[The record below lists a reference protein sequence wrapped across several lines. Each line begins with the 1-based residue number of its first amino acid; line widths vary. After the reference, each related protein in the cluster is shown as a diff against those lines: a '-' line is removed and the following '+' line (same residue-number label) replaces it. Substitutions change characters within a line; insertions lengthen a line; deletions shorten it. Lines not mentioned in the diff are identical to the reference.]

1 MRRPRGSPGRA
12 RVPGRLE
19 EVQLSS
25 TTRRLAAL
33 TVAGAL
39 LVAGCATREQ
49 ASTNQTP
56 DTFEQQS
63 QAFPVTVTPPTG
75 DPLTIKQRPARIVS
89 LSASNTETLY
99 AVGAGKQVVAVDE
112 QSDYPT
118 DAPKT
123 DLSGLTPNVE
133 AISKY
138 DPDLVVVSDD
148 ADNLVQ
154 SMAAVDVPVLIV
166 PAANT
171 LDDVYAG
178 MELIGKATGHQ
189 DEAAD
194 LVEKTRTGLDQ
205 VVADTPKPAQPL
217 TYYHELDTTLYSATS
232 KTFIGQVYSLFGLK
246 NIADPADKD
255 AGGYPQLS
263 NEAILQ
269 ADPDLIFLADV
280 QCCSQNASTV
290 AARPGWDTLKAVKNG
305 NVVELNDDLASRWG
319 PRIVDLA
326 KSIAQAVTKAGQ
338 H

>member
-1 MRRPRGSPGRA
+1 M
-12 RVPGRLE
+12 
-19 EVQLSS
+19 SS
-25 TTRRLAAL
+25 TARRLAAL

-39 LVAGCATREQ
+39 LVAGCANREQ
-49 ASTNQTP
+49 ASDQP
-56 DTFEQQS
+56 PGDSFDASSSES
-63 QAFPVTVTPPTG
+63 AFPVTIEQAGGEPVT
-75 DPLTIKQRPARIVS
+75 IEQRPTRIVS

-99 AVGAGKQVVAVDE
+99 AVGAGEQVVAVDD
-112 QSDYPT
+112 QSDYPE

-133 AISKY
+133 AISNH
-138 DPDLVVVSDD
+138 DPDLVVISDD
-148 ADNLVQ
+148 ADNLVA
-154 SMAAVDVPVLIV
+154 SLTAIDVPVLAV
-166 PAANT
+166 PAAKT

-178 MELIGKATGHQ
+178 MEAIGKATGHA

-194 LVEKTRTGLDQ
+194 LVERTKSDLDKI
-205 VVADTPKPAQPL
+205 VADTQKPATPL

-232 KTFIGQVYSLFGLK
+232 KTFIGQIYGLFGLT
-246 NIADPADKD
+246 NIADPADVD

-280 QCCSQNASTV
+280 QCCGQNAETV
-290 AARPGWDTLKAVKNG
+290 AQRPGWDTLKAVKND

-326 KSIAQAVTKAGQ
+326 QSIADAVTKAGEQ
-338 H
+338 N

>member
-1 MRRPRGSPGRA
+1 
-12 RVPGRLE
+12 
-19 EVQLSS
+19 LSS
-25 TTRRLAAL
+25 TARRLAAL

-39 LVAGCATREQ
+39 LVAGCANREQ
-49 ASTNQTP
+49 ASDQP
-56 DTFEQQS
+56 PGDSFDASSSES
-63 QAFPVTVTPPTG
+63 AFPVTIEQAGGEPVT
-75 DPLTIKQRPARIVS
+75 IEQRPTRIVS

-99 AVGAGKQVVAVDE
+99 AVGAGEQVVAVDD
-112 QSDYPT
+112 QSDYPE

-133 AISKY
+133 AISNH
-138 DPDLVVVSDD
+138 DPDLVVISDD
-148 ADNLVQ
+148 ADNLVA
-154 SMAAVDVPVLIV
+154 SLTAIDVPVLAV
-166 PAANT
+166 PAAKT

-178 MELIGKATGHQ
+178 MEAIGKATGHA

-194 LVEKTRTGLDQ
+194 LVERTKSDLDKI
-205 VVADTPKPAQPL
+205 VADTPKPATAL

-232 KTFIGQVYSLFGLK
+232 KTFIGQIYGLFGLT
-246 NIADPADKD
+246 NIADPADVD

-280 QCCSQNASTV
+280 QCCGQNAETV
-290 AARPGWDTLKAVKNG
+290 AQRPGWDTLKAVKND

-326 KSIAQAVTKAGQ
+326 QSIADAVTKAGEQ
-338 H
+338 N

>member
-1 MRRPRGSPGRA
+1 
-12 RVPGRLE
+12 
-19 EVQLSS
+19 LSS

-49 ASTNQTP
+49 ASTDQTP
-56 DTFEQQS
+56 DSFEAQS

-75 DPLTIKQRPARIVS
+75 DPLTIPKRPARIVS

-112 QSDYPT
+112 QSDYPA

-133 AISKY
+133 AISHY

-154 SMAAVDVPVLIV
+154 SMSAVDVPVLVV
-166 PAANT
+166 PAATT

-178 MELIGKATGHQ
+178 MELIGKATGHP

-194 LVEKTRTGLDQ
+194 LVDETRAGLDK
-205 VVADTPKPAQPL
+205 VVADTPKSVAL

-232 KTFIGQVYSLFGLK
+232 KTFIGQVYGLFGLT

-255 AGGYPQLS
+255 SGGYPQLS
-263 NEAILQ
+263 NEAVLQ
-269 ADPDLIFLADV
+269 ANPDLIFLADV
-280 QCCSQNASTV
+280 QCCGQNATTV
-290 AARPGWDTLKAVKNG
+290 AARPGWNTLNAVKNG

-326 KSIAQAVTKAGQ
+326 KSIAAAVTKAGE

>member
-1 MRRPRGSPGRA
+1 M
-12 RVPGRLE
+12 
-19 EVQLSS
+19 SS

-33 TVAGAL
+33 TIAGAL
-39 LVAGCATREQ
+39 LAAGCAAREQ
-49 ASTNQTP
+49 AATGQSS
-56 DTFEQQS
+56 DTFETQS
-63 QAFPVTVTPPTG
+63 QAFPVTVTPAEG
-75 DPLTIKQRPARIVS
+75 DPVTIERRPERIVS

-99 AVGAGKQVVAVDE
+99 AVGAGEQVVAVDA

-133 AISKY
+133 AISGY
-138 DPDLVVVSDD
+138 DPDLVVISDD
-148 ADNLVQ
+148 AEDLVK
-154 SMAAVDVPVLIV
+154 SMSAVGVPVLTV
-166 PAANT
+166 PAPAT

-178 MELIGKATGHQ
+178 MELIGKATGH
-189 DEAAD
+189 DATD
-194 LVEKTRTGLDQ
+194 LVDQTRDGLEKI
-205 VVADTPKPAQPL
+205 VADTPRTAESM
-217 TYYHELDTTLYSATS
+217 TYYHELDTTLYSVTS
-232 KTFIGQVYSLFGLK
+232 KTFIGQIYGMFGLT

-255 AGGYPQLS
+255 SGGYPQLS

-280 QCCSQNASTV
+280 QCCNQNATTV

-326 KSIAQAVTKAGQ
+326 QSIADAVTKAGN
-338 H
+338 